1 MLKQEINHSLKTK
14 DNNIKEI
21 KKDKLYI
28 NLFKENE
35 MNNIQT
41 KNKKKYTKIKPIPF
55 INNPKS
61 SRNMMNWLYNFLYDD
76 YNRLY
81 FIEIMFEN
89 MLTILNE
96 QEYFYKNE
104 DRDKIFTEFINW
116 CYYNS
121 YDN

>member
-1 MLKQEINHSLKTK
+1 MLKQNTK
-14 DNNIKEI
+14 QKNRENTENYK
-21 KKDKLYI
+21 KLYT
-28 NLFKENE
+28 NFFQENE
-35 MNNIQT
+35 INNIQT
-41 KNKKKYTKIKPIPF
+41 KNKKKYTDIKPIPF
-55 INNPKS
+55 IKNRKS
-61 SRNMMNWLYNFLYDD
+61 PRNMMNWLYDFLYDD